1 MGVGSVGVFLERVIL
16 VGGVDDPAWSWVAI
30 NRDTRS
36 FCDGIYLRVGFCRSK
51 QKVKNAKS
59 KGCGATFLKLSAFVF

>member
-1 MGVGSVGVFLERVIL
+1 M
-16 VGGVDDPAWSWVAI
+16 AI

-59 KGCGATFLKLSAFVF
+59 KGCGATFLKLSAFGGDYEEGVWGDLRIEVESFWS